1 MPEKTTPEE
10 KLLKLIENPNAAN
23 IPKKALK
30 KIGFS
35 FSGIKKWFA
44 AIKNIRSKKKIEE
57 LLSPGFVNRALLI
70 ASIILSIYLVFD
82 FIKARPTLHKIYAL
96 ESARQLRQTKAGLAS
111 LLNLPDYLSQI
122 NQRDIFHFKPVK
134 KEEPMLAAKEIF
146 NTLASNI
153 RLVGIIW
160 GKFPQA
166 MIEDKQENKTLLLNP
181 GDEIGKIKIRQILR
195 DRVILGYEDLEM
207 ELM

>member
-1 MPEKTTPEE
+1 MEKKITPEE
-10 KLLKLIENPNAAN
+10 KLLKLIENPTVVDL
-23 IPKKALK
+23 PKRALK

-35 FSGIKKWFA
+35 FSGIKKWLA
-44 AIKNIRSKKKIEE
+44 AIKDIGPKKKIEE
-57 LLSPGFVNRALLI
+57 LLTPGFVNRALMVISVVLT
-70 ASIILSIYLVFD
+70 LYLVFD
-82 FIKARPTLHKIYAL
+82 FFKESPNLNKVYAL
-96 ESARQLRQTKAGLAS
+96 GSTKQARQKKTELAS
-111 LLNLPDYLSQI
+111 ILNFSDYIDQI
-122 NQRDIFHFKPVK
+122 NQRDIFHFKSVK
-134 KEEPMLAAKEIF
+134 KEEPALQTKEMF
-146 NTLASNI
+146 LSLLSNI

-181 GDEIGKIKIRQILR
+181 GDEIGKIKIKQILR